1 MNLEEEK
8 ELVEKAKKDPEAFGK
23 IYDENYQKI
32 FGYILKKVA
41 NLDIA
46 KDLTF
51 ETFLKVLKNIWKFRW
66 QNISISDWLYKIGK
80 NNYSR
85 N

>member
-32 FGYILKKVA
+32 FGYILKRA
-41 NLDIA
+41 TNLDIA

-51 ETFLKVLKNIWKFRW
+51 ETFLKALKNIWKFRW

>member
-32 FGYILKKVA
+32 LP
-41 NLDIA
+41 
-46 KDLTF
+46 
-51 ETFLKVLKNIWKFRW
+51 
-66 QNISISDWLYKIGK
+66 KI
-80 NNYSR
+80 
-85 N
+85 